1 VDPKTLAVKLKKHII
16 EEKVAAKA
24 VIQNVS
30 SNIRNYMR
38 VNNMELS
45 EDRTSE
51 LIEAARTYLDADDID
66 HIKTNLPLLAQDAKN
81 SRQQYLF
88 DE

>member
-1 VDPKTLAVKLKKHII
+1 
-16 EEKVAAKA
+16 
-24 VIQNVS
+24 
-30 SNIRNYMR
+30 MR